1 MAIVS
6 VKRSIAI
13 YSYIFYGLTR
23 MLMSKNVNN
32 DVTMNPSILSES
44 SLGKQPTFRDTTIGF
59 HAKWRQMNERW
70 YSIEG
75 PR

>member
-1 MAIVS
+1 
-6 VKRSIAI
+6 
-13 YSYIFYGLTR
+13 